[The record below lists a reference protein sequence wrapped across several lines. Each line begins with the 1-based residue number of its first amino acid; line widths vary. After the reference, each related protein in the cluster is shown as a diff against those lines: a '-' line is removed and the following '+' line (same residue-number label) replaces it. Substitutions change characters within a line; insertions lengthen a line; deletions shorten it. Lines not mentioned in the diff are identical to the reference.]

1 MLPPIYEANE
11 RFCSVPAEN
20 PMAAMIDPER
30 RVTRTGSA
38 ADDHLGRDGQHL
50 QRKRLILHDVD
61 LAAAL
66 LPAPARAEVRPL
78 RSAVAPA
85 CHKTCRGAA

>member
-1 MLPPIYEANE
+1 
-11 RFCSVPAEN
+11 
-20 PMAAMIDPER
+20 MAAMIDPER

-66 LPAPARAEVRPL
+66 LPAGLERKFDLLGQQL
-78 RSAVAPA
+78 RRRSIRLVAALPPRFA
-85 CHKTCRGAA
+85 